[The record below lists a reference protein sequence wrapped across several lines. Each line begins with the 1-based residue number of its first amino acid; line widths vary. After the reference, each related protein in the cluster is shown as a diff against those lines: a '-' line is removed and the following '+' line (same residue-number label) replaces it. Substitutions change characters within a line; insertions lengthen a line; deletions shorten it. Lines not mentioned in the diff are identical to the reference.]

1 MGVVYVSSLKTSLS
15 PINPTTHPATHP
27 SSLFL
32 SLSLFTIIVLNYN
45 IQQFSRIIFQLVFYE
60 YFMNIDQINVNKQ
73 ASYGRYFKI
82 PKYMLLLIL
91 IIYLNNDSTFH
102 FITNNGENKTINVL
116 L

>member
-1 MGVVYVSSLKTSLS
+1 
-15 PINPTTHPATHP
+15 
-27 SSLFL
+27 
-32 SLSLFTIIVLNYN
+32 
-45 IQQFSRIIFQLVFYE
+45 
-60 YFMNIDQINVNKQ
+60 MNIDQINVNKQ